1 MFEEMTRGAES
12 DGCRAWGRSVF
23 LGRGGEKA
31 SILTLTIPGAGLDNS
46 RFDG

>member
-1 MFEEMTRGAES
+1 MGAELGGES
-12 DGCRAWGRSVF
+12 IF

-31 SILTLTIPGAGLDNS
+31 CILTLTIPGAGLDNS